1 MSAIPVILAIA
12 ANDLRLLV
20 RDKAALFFTLFFP
33 LGLAVFFGA
42 IFGGGGGGSRL
53 DVALVLEE
61 DGTKARAFAEALA
74 ADGAL
79 AVVRQTEEG
88 APLTRAQG
96 ERMVRKGAVSA
107 CVVVPQGFSGG
118 IESLFAGGGIKLEG
132 YVAPGRGAEAGLLTG
147 KLNELAFRQMASG
160 FSDPAQMTGMLDRA
174 RSDLGGDAEIPEEN
188 RRLLTGMFDQIDEV
202 NKAMGGINPGAASG
216 PGAQGPGAAQGGE
229 AGGAGGWMPVQVT
242 LTELKDES
250 DRPRSSW
257 EVSFPQGVVWAL
269 MGCVTGFGVSMS
281 GERSRGTLL
290 RLSVAPISRGQLL
303 LGKAGACFLACLAV
317 QTLLIALAVGVFGG
331 MMAQFRVGNPAM
343 LAAAMVV
350 SAIGFTGLMMLLAGL
365 TRTEGGASGLGRGL
379 IIVLAMIGGG
389 SIPLFLLPG
398 WVQTASSIS
407 PFKWATIS
415 IEGAIWRGFTWA
427 DCVLP
432 FGVLLGCGVVGFAIG
447 ASALKPAERA

>member
-1 MSAIPVILAIA
+1 MPAILAIA
-12 ANDLRLLV
+12 ANDLRLLA

-42 IFGGGGGGSRL
+42 IFGGGGGGSKL
-53 DVALVLEE
+53 EVALVLEE
-61 DGTKARAFAEALA
+61 DGPKARAFAEALA
-74 ADGAL
+74 ADSAL
-79 AVVRQTEEG
+79 EVVRGTELG
-88 APLTRAQG
+88 APLTRAEG
-96 ERMVRKGAVSA
+96 ERLVRKGTVSA
-107 CVVVPQGFSGG
+107 CVVVPKGFGGG

-160 FSDPAQMTGMLDRA
+160 FSDPAEMTGMLDSA
-174 RSDLGGDAEIPEEN
+174 RTSLGGDSAIPDEN
-188 RRLLTGMFDQIDEV
+188 RRLLTGMFDRIDEV
-202 NKAMGGINPGAASG
+202 NRAFGGINPGT
-216 PGAQGPGAAQGGE
+216 PGSAQDGDNGGT
-229 AGGAGGWMPVQVT
+229 GGWMPVQVS

-290 RLSVAPISRGQLL
+290 RLSIAPISRSQLL
-303 LGKAGACFLACLAV
+303 LGKAGACFIACLGV
-317 QTLLIALAVGVFGG
+317 QALLILLAVGVFGG
-331 MMAQFRVGNPAM
+331 MLGQFRVGNPLM
-343 LAAAMVV
+343 LAAAMTV

-415 IEGAIWRGFTWA
+415 IEGAIWRGFSWA
-427 DCVLP
+427 DCALP
-432 FGVLLGCGVVGFAIG
+432 FGVLLGCGVLGFAIG
-447 ASALKPAERA
+447 AGSLKPAERA

>member
-1 MSAIPVILAIA
+1 MPAILAIA
-12 ANDLRLLV
+12 VNDLRLLA

-42 IFGGGGGGSRL
+42 IFGGGGGGSKL

-61 DGTKARAFAEALA
+61 DGPKARAFAEALS
-74 ADGAL
+74 ADSSL
-79 AVVRQTEEG
+79 DVVRQTDAG
-88 APLTRAQG
+88 TPLTRDEG
-96 ERMVRKGAVSA
+96 ETLVRKGAVSA
-107 CVVVPQGFSGG
+107 CVVVPKGFGGG
-118 IESLFAGGGIKLEG
+118 IESIFAGGGIKLEG

-160 FSDPAQMTGMLDRA
+160 LSDPAEMTGMLDRA
-174 RSDLGGDAEIPEEN
+174 RSSLGGDDSIPDEN
-188 RRLLTGMFDQIDEV
+188 RRLLTDMFDRIGEV
-202 NKAMGGINPGAASG
+202 NKTFGGLNPGAA
-216 PGAQGPGAAQGGE
+216 GGGDS
-229 AGGAGGWMPVQVT
+229 AGSGGWMPVQVS

-303 LGKAGACFLACLAV
+303 LGKAAACFFACLAV
-317 QTLLIALAVGVFGG
+317 QALLIALAAGVFGG
-331 MMAQFRVGNPAM
+331 LMGQFRVGNPLM
-343 LAAAMVV
+343 LAAAMMV

-398 WVQTASSIS
+398 WVQTVSSIS

-427 DCVLP
+427 DCALP
-432 FGVLLGCGVVGFAIG
+432 FGVLLGCGVLGFAIG

>member
-1 MSAIPVILAIA
+1 MHAIRVILAIA
-12 ANDLRLLV
+12 SNDLRLLV

-42 IFGGGGGGSRL
+42 IFGGGSGGGSKL
-53 DVALVLEE
+53 DVALVLED
-61 DGTKARAFAEALA
+61 DGPKARAFADSLA
-74 ADGAL
+74 ADTAL
-79 AVVRQTEEG
+79 DVVRRTEEG
-88 APLTRAQG
+88 TPLTRAEG
-96 ERMVRKGAVSA
+96 ERLVRRGAVSA
-107 CVVVPQGFSGG
+107 CVVVPKGFGG
-118 IESLFAGGGIKLEG
+118 GLESLFAGGGIKLEG
-132 YVAPGRGAEAGLLTG
+132 FVAPGRGAEAGLLTG

-160 FSDPAQMTGMLDRA
+160 FSDPAELTGMLDRA
-174 RSDLGGDAEIPEEN
+174 RSSLGGDAAIPDEN
-188 RRLLTGMFDQIDEV
+188 RRLLTGMFDRIDEV
-202 NKAMGGINPGAASG
+202 NKALGGINPGARG
-216 PGAQGPGAAQGGE
+216 PGPTEGADAT
-229 AGGAGGWMPVQVT
+229 AAAGWMPVQVS

-250 DRPRSSW
+250 NRPRSSW
-257 EVSFPQGVVWAL
+257 EISFPQGVVWAL

-303 LGKAGACFLACLAV
+303 LGKAGACFFACLAV
-317 QTLLIALAVGVFGG
+317 QALLIALGAGVFGG
-331 MMAQFRVGNPAM
+331 VLGKFRVGNPVM

-415 IEGAIWRGFTWA
+415 IEGAIWRGFSWA
-427 DCVLP
+427 DCALP
-432 FGVLLGCGVVGFAIG
+432 FGVLLGCGVLGFAIG
-447 ASALKPAERA
+447 ASALRPAERA

>member
-1 MSAIPVILAIA
+1 MPAILAIA

-42 IFGGGGGGSRL
+42 IFGGGSGGGSRL

-61 DGTKARAFAEALA
+61 DGPRAQAFAAALA
-74 ADGAL
+74 ADTAL
-79 AVVRQTEEG
+79 DVVRQTEEG
-88 APLTRAQG
+88 TPLTRAQG
-96 ERMVRKGAVSA
+96 ERMVQKGAVSA
-107 CVVVPQGFSGG
+107 CVVVPRGFDGG
-118 IESLFAGGGIKLEG
+118 IESLFAGGGIRLEG

-160 FSDPAQMTGMLDRA
+160 FSDPAEMTGMLDRA
-174 RSDLGGDAEIPEEN
+174 RSSVGGDAEIPDEN
-188 RRLLTGMFDQIDEV
+188 RRLLTGMFDRIDEV
-202 NKAMGGINPGAASG
+202 NKALGGINPGAAR
-216 PGAQGPGAAQGGE
+216 GPGAAQDGASGG
-229 AGGAGGWMPVQVT
+229 AGGGTGGWMPVQVS

-303 LGKAGACFLACLAV
+303 LGKAGACFFACLAV
-317 QTLLIALAVGVFGG
+317 QALLIALAVGVFGG
-331 MMAQFRVGNPAM
+331 MMGQFRVGNPLM
-343 LAAAMVV
+343 LGAAMTV

-427 DCVLP
+427 DCALP

-447 ASALKPAERA
+447 ASALRPAERA

>member
-1 MSAIPVILAIA
+1 MHAIRVILAIA
-12 ANDLRLLV
+12 SNDLRLLV

-42 IFGGGGGGSRL
+42 IFGGGGGGGSKL

-61 DGTKARAFAEALA
+61 DGPKAQAFAESLA
-74 ADGAL
+74 ADSAL
-79 AVVRQTEEG
+79 DVVRRTEEG

-96 ERMVRKGAVSA
+96 ENLVRKGAVSA
-107 CVVVPQGFSGG
+107 CVVVPEGFGG
-118 IESLFAGGGIKLEG
+118 GLESLFAGGGIRLEG
-132 YVAPGRGAEAGLLTG
+132 SVAPGRGAEAGLLTG

-160 FSDPAQMTGMLDRA
+160 LSDPAEMTGMLDRA
-174 RSDLGGDAEIPEEN
+174 RSSLGGDAAIPDEN
-188 RRLLTGMFDQIDEV
+188 RRLLTGMFDRIDEV
-202 NKAMGGINPGAASG
+202 NKAFGGINPGAQGRG
-216 PGAQGPGAAQGGE
+216 PTE
-229 AGGAGGWMPVQVT
+229 GAGTTGSAGWMPVQVS

-250 DRPRSSW
+250 NRPRSSW
-257 EVSFPQGVVWAL
+257 EISFPQGVVWAL

-303 LGKAGACFLACLAV
+303 LGKAGACFFACLAV
-317 QTLLIALAVGVFGG
+317 QALLIALAAGVFGG
-331 MMAQFRVGNPAM
+331 VLGKFRVGNPVM

-427 DCVLP
+427 DCALP
-432 FGVLLGCGVVGFAIG
+432 FGVLLGCGVLGFAIG
-447 ASALKPAERA
+447 AIALRPAERA